1 MIYTKNKFKKFLKS
15 SKKKKDLICV
25 GPGSVIKFSH
35 NILFKEHDVRCMR
48 SPHTKSSPY
57 RLN

>member
-1 MIYTKNKFKKFLKS
+1 MKYTKNKFKSFFFFL
-15 SKKKKDLICV
+15 KKDLICV

-35 NILFKEHDVRCMR
+35 NILFKERHVRYMR
-48 SPHTKSSPY
+48 SPHSKSSPY

>member
-15 SKKKKDLICV
+15 SKKKDLIYV
-25 GPGSVIKFSH
+25 GLGSVIKFSH